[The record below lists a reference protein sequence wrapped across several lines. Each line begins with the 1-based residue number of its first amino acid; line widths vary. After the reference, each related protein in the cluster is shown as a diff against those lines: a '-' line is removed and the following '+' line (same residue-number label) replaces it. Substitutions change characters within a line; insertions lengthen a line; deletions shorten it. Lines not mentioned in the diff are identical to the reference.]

1 MGPLITMAINAL
13 LDWMID
19 GAVKAWETACKLA
32 LQAGSMNAN
41 QWQVVSET
49 VGKVSMPML
58 LLTVIFA
65 AAAMIRE
72 LMAGNIGN
80 VWIVFFRSILAW
92 PLTLFS
98 IWLAVMV
105 SNLAT
110 SMTGKILNVDM
121 TGGSG
126 EISLP
131 KVDKPSLT
139 SLTALMG
146 GLLMLFMILLM
157 IVGACSIILC
167 MAARTFMLI
176 IILSFAGVAFMY
188 LNDASNR
195 IARRYLKYVIGII
208 LYQPLCA
215 VFIHITGRLM
225 SVDGMSNP
233 ISFFTGVVGM
243 ILASV
248 MPWVLVSMVAKAGIP
263 IPEGTKGVASAGAKT
278 VGAAESAVK
287 SAVKVAVQAL
297 LHSGGAGAA
306 GKGGSAAG
314 GSAGAASKIRGPS
327 GAGGSPAT
335 PAEGGAKQQH
345 QPESASAASG
355 SASGPSSSKQPQQVP
370 PASRQASTKHGTEK
384 GVLPVKSQ
392 APAQG
397 SGGEEPGK
405 GEDAPSQLMRPKPQ
419 RSPLPAPK
427 GRGAEPAAPKPDPDP
442 EPATSPEPAPVPAT
456 APLPDSG
463 PGLAPASGSAAAAS
477 SDQGIAPAPS
487 PAPAQPAAEG
497 GGPSA
502 GSIGSRNAGE
512 AAEGRLAGPNH
523 NGG

>member
-1 MGPLITMAINAL
+1 MAINAL

-65 AAAMIRE
+65 AIAMIRE

-110 SMTGKILNVDM
+110 SMTGRILNVDM

-131 KVDKPSLT
+131 KVDKPNLT

-215 VFIHITGRLM
+215 VFIYITGRLM

-263 IPEGTKGVASAGAKT
+263 ISEGTKGVASAGART

-314 GSAGAASKIRGPS
+314 GSAGSASKIRGPS

-335 PAEGGAKQQH
+335 PAEGGARQQH
-345 QPESASAASG
+345 QPEPASAASG
-355 SASGPSSSKQPQQVP
+355 SASGPSSSRQPQQVP
-370 PASRQASTKHGTEK
+370 PASRQASTKHGAEK

-405 GEDAPSQLMRPKPQ
+405 GEDAPSQPMRPKPQ

-427 GRGAEPAAPKPDPDP
+427 DQVVEPAAPKPDANSDP
-442 EPATSPEPAPVPAT
+442 EPAPAPAM
-456 APLPDSG
+456 APLPD
-463 PGLAPASGSAAAAS
+463 PGAESASASSSAPAAS

-487 PAPAQPAAEG
+487 PAPAQPLAEG

-502 GSIGSRNAGE
+502 GSIGNRNASE
-512 AAEGRLAGPNH
+512 AADGRLAGPNH
-523 NGG
+523 NDG

>member
-1 MGPLITMAINAL
+1 MAINAL

-41 QWQVVSET
+41 QWQVVSDT
-49 VGKVSMPML
+49 VGKVSLPML

-65 AAAMIRE
+65 VIAMIRE
-72 LMAGNIGN
+72 LIAGNIGN

-98 IWLAVMV
+98 IWLAVTV

-131 KVDKPSLT
+131 RVDKPNLT
-139 SLTALMG
+139 NLMTLLG

-188 LNDASNR
+188 LNDASSR
-195 IARRYLKYVIGII
+195 IARRYVKYVIGII

-215 VFIHITGRLM
+215 VFIYITGRLM

-287 SAVKVAVQAL
+287 SAVKVAAKAL

-306 GKGGSAAG
+306 SKGGSAPG
-314 GSAGAASKIRGPS
+314 GSAGSASKIRGPS

-345 QPESASAASG
+345 QPEPASAASG
-355 SASGPSSSKQPQQVP
+355 PASGPSSSKQPQQVP
-370 PASRQASTKHGTEK
+370 PASHQASTKHGAEK
-384 GVLPVKSQ
+384 GVLPVKGQ

-405 GEDAPSQLMRPKPQ
+405 GEDAPSQPVRPKPQ

-427 GRGAEPAAPKPDPDP
+427 GQVVEPAAPKPDANSDP
-442 EPATSPEPAPVPAT
+442 EPAPAPAM
-456 APLPDSG
+456 APLPD
-463 PGLAPASGSAAAAS
+463 PGAGSAPASSSAPAAS

-487 PAPAQPAAEG
+487 SAPAQPSEEG

-502 GSIGSRNAGE
+502 GGAGNRTASE
-512 AAEGRLAGPNH
+512 AANGRLAGPNH

>member
-1 MGPLITMAINAL
+1 MAINAL

-41 QWQVVSET
+41 QWQVVSDT
-49 VGKVSMPML
+49 VGKVSLPML

-65 AAAMIRE
+65 AIAMIRE

-126 EISLP
+126 EMSLP
-131 KVDKPSLT
+131 RVDKPNLT
-139 SLTALMG
+139 SLMALMG

-215 VFIHITGRLM
+215 VFIYITGRLM

-306 GKGGSAAG
+306 GKGGSAPG
-314 GSAGAASKIRGPS
+314 GSAGSASKIRGPS
-327 GAGGSPAT
+327 RAGGSPAT

-370 PASRQASTKHGTEK
+370 PASRQASTKHGVEK

-427 GRGAEPAAPKPDPDP
+427 EQVVEPAAPKPDANSDP
-442 EPATSPEPAPVPAT
+442 EPAPAPAM
-456 APLPDSG
+456 APLPD
-463 PGLAPASGSAAAAS
+463 PGAESAPASSSAPAAS

-487 PAPAQPAAEG
+487 SAPAQPLAEG

-502 GSIGSRNAGE
+502 DSAGNRNASE
-512 AAEGRLAGPNH
+512 AADGRLAGPNH

>member
-1 MGPLITMAINAL
+1 MAINAL

-65 AAAMIRE
+65 AIAMIRE

-131 KVDKPSLT
+131 KVDKPNLT

-314 GSAGAASKIRGPS
+314 GSAGSASKIRGPS

-345 QPESASAASG
+345 QPEPASAASG
-355 SASGPSSSKQPQQVP
+355 SASGPSSSRQPQQVP

-427 GRGAEPAAPKPDPDP
+427 EQVVEPAAPKPDANSDP
-442 EPATSPEPAPVPAT
+442 EPAPAPAM
-456 APLPDSG
+456 APLPD
-463 PGLAPASGSAAAAS
+463 PGAESASASSSAPAAS

-487 PAPAQPAAEG
+487 SAPAQPLAEG

-502 GSIGSRNAGE
+502 GSIGNRNASE
-512 AAEGRLAGPNH
+512 AVDGRLAGPNH
-523 NGG
+523 NDG

>member
-1 MGPLITMAINAL
+1 MAINAL

-110 SMTGKILNVDM
+110 SMTGRILNVDM
-121 TGGSG
+121 AGGSG

-248 MPWVLVSMVAKAGIP
+248 MPWVLVSMVAKAGVP
-263 IPEGTKGVASAGAKT
+263 VPEGAKGVASAGART
-278 VGAAESAVK
+278 AGAAGSAVK
-287 SAVKVAVQAL
+287 AAVKVAVQAL
-297 LHSGGAGAA
+297 LHGGGAAGAA

-314 GSAGAASKIRGPS
+314 GSAGSASKIRGPS
-327 GAGGSPAT
+327 GAGGSPAA
-335 PAEGGAKQQH
+335 PAEGGARQQH
-345 QPESASAASG
+345 QPEPASAASG
-355 SASGPSSSKQPQQVP
+355 SASGPSSSRQPQQVH
-370 PASRQASTKHGTEK
+370 PASRQASTKHGAEK

-405 GEDAPSQLMRPKPQ
+405 GEDAPSQPMRPKPQ

-427 GRGAEPAAPKPDPDP
+427 GQVVEPAAPKPDADSDP
-442 EPATSPEPAPVPAT
+442 EPAPAPAM

-463 PGLAPASGSAAAAS
+463 AESASASGSAPAAS

-487 PAPAQPAAEG
+487 SAPARPLAEG

-502 GSIGSRNAGE
+502 GSAGNRNASE
-512 AAEGRLAGPNH
+512 AADGRLAGPNH

>member
-1 MGPLITMAINAL
+1 MGPLISMAINAL

-19 GAVKAWETACKLA
+19 GAVKAWETACKFA
-32 LQAGSMNAN
+32 LQAGSMNDN
-41 QWQVVSET
+41 QWQVVSDT

-65 AAAMIRE
+65 AIAMIRE
-72 LMAGNIGN
+72 LIAGNVGN

-98 IWLAVMV
+98 IWLAVMA

-126 EISLP
+126 AFSLP
-131 KVDKPSLT
+131 AFDKPNLSSLMT
-139 SLTALMG
+139 LMG
-146 GLLMLFMILLM
+146 GLLMVFMILLM

-188 LNDASNR
+188 LNDASAR

-215 VFIHITGRLM
+215 VFIYITGRLM

-263 IPEGTKGVASAGAKT
+263 VSEGTKGVASAGAKT
-278 VGAAESAVK
+278 VGTAGNAVK
-287 SAVKVAVQAL
+287 AAVKVAVQAL
-297 LHSGGAGAA
+297 LHGGGAAGAA
-306 GKGGSAAG
+306 GKGGGAAG
-314 GSAGAASKIRGPS
+314 GAAGSAPKMKGPA
-327 GAGGSPAT
+327 GAGGPSSAAPA
-335 PAEGGAKQQH
+335 AGSERQH
-345 QPESASAASG
+345 QPEPASG
-355 SASGPSSSKQPQQVP
+355 ASGPTAEGTGKQQARPATSK
-370 PASRQASTKHGTEK
+370 ASAKPSG
-384 GVLPVKSQ
+384 GSVLPVRDHAPSEGGDEEEPDPNQ
-392 APAQG
+392 AP
-397 SGGEEPGK
+397 
-405 GEDAPSQLMRPKPQ
+405 RPKPQ
-419 RSPLPAPK
+419 ESPLPKPK
-427 GRGAEPAAPKPDPDP
+427 GQSTAPAVSGPD
-442 EPATSPEPAPVPAT
+442 TGSSPAPAPQPAL

-463 PGLAPASGSAAAAS
+463 AGSAPSSGSAPSPEPAPAPQPAPASAP
-477 SDQGIAPAPS
+477 DTEPAPS
-487 PAPAQPAAEG
+487 PPAG
-497 GGPSA
+497 GGPPSGSA
-502 GSIGSRNAGE
+502 GGGAAGGGRNGH
-512 AAEGRLAGPNH
+512 LAGPNH
-523 NGG
+523 NDG